1 MKKFIQDFK
10 AFAMKGNV
18 IDMAIGVII
27 GGAFSKIVTSLVNDV
42 IMPFFSLFT
51 DSVEFSG
58 LKLVLRQQV
67 TDDAG
72 TVLHPEVAIAYG
84 AFLQNVVDFLL
95 IALSIFLFIRLMTKL
110 GEKLRRKQAAEEK
123 KEEEKP
129 KAPTQEELLTQ
140 IRDLL
145 AGQYGVEETSSQ
157 EEKSDS

>member
-110 GEKLRRKQAAEEK
+110 GEKLRRKQAVEEK
-123 KEEEKP
+123 KEEEQP